1 MQRSMNKEEMKEMAQ
16 EGKSEIHITNNFNAP
31 IGQHIDHVD
40 TINFRMDG
48 DGTFHFGKVE
58 EIHVAKE
65 VPACLK
71 TEEANDLWEIAKEED
86 WVDEDLQPKGL
97 SRPDAALL
105 AARMAKVLGI
115 EGWVPFEQ
123 LWHRQNMRQDYN
135 KSQYNQKTDE
145 FEKELKRKLK

>member
-1 MQRSMNKEEMKEMAQ
+1 MAGNTVYVQ
-16 EGKSEIHITNNFNAP
+16 GNYVDVHDNEVVNLN
-31 IGQHIDHVD
+31 IDKANVNLND
-40 TINFRMDG
+40 KKG
-48 DGTFHFGKVE
+48 
-58 EIHVAKE
+58 
-65 VPACLK
+65 VPVCLC

-145 FEKELKRKLK
+145 FEKELKQKLK

>member
-1 MQRSMNKEEMKEMAQ
+1 MAGNTVYVQ
-16 EGKSEIHITNNFNAP
+16 GNYVDVHDNEVVNLS
-31 IGQHIDHVD
+31 IDKV
-40 TINFRMDG
+40 
-48 DGTFHFGKVE
+48 GTLQVE
-58 EIHVAKE
+58 EDE
-65 VPACLK
+65 PARLR
-71 TEEANDLWEIAKEED
+71 TEKANELWEIAKQEG

-135 KSQYNQKTDE
+135 KSQYNQKTDD
-145 FEKELKRKLK
+145 FEKTLKRKIN

>member
-1 MQRSMNKEEMKEMAQ
+1 MAGNTVYVQ
-16 EGKSEIHITNNFNAP
+16 GNYVDVHDNEVVNLS
-31 IGQHIDHVD
+31 IDKV
-40 TINFRMDG
+40 G
-48 DGTFHFGKVE
+48 ALQVE
-58 EIHVAKE
+58 EDE
-65 VPACLK
+65 PACLR
-71 TEEANDLWEIAKEED
+71 TEEANELWGIAKEEG

-135 KSQYNQKTDE
+135 KSQYNQKTDD
-145 FEKELKRKLK
+145 FEKTLKRKIN

>member
-1 MQRSMNKEEMKEMAQ
+1 MAGNTVYVQ
-16 EGKSEIHITNNFNAP
+16 GNYVDVHDNEVVNLSIEKANLNVNENEI
-31 IGQHIDHVD
+31 
-40 TINFRMDG
+40 
-48 DGTFHFGKVE
+48 
-58 EIHVAKE
+58 
-65 VPACLK
+65 PACLC

-86 WVDEDLQPKGL
+86 WVDENLQPKGL

-115 EGWVPFEQ
+115 DGWVPFEQ

>member
-1 MQRSMNKEEMKEMAQ
+1 MAGNTVYVQGSYVDVHDNEVVNLNIDKVAALQIEEDE
-16 EGKSEIHITNNFNAP
+16 
-31 IGQHIDHVD
+31 
-40 TINFRMDG
+40 
-48 DGTFHFGKVE
+48 
-58 EIHVAKE
+58 
-65 VPACLK
+65 PACLRS
-71 TEEANDLWEIAKEED
+71 EEANELWAVAKQEG

-145 FEKELKRKLK
+145 FEKKLKRKLQ

>member
-1 MQRSMNKEEMKEMAQ
+1 MAGNTVYVQ
-16 EGKSEIHITNNFNAP
+16 GNYVDVHDNEVVNLS
-31 IGQHIDHVD
+31 IDKV
-40 TINFRMDG
+40 
-48 DGTFHFGKVE
+48 GTLQVE
-58 EIHVAKE
+58 EDE
-65 VPACLK
+65 PACLR
-71 TEEANDLWEIAKEED
+71 TEEANELWEIAKQEG

-135 KSQYNQKTDE
+135 KSQYNQKTDD
-145 FEKELKRKLK
+145 FEKTLKRKIN

>member
-1 MQRSMNKEEMKEMAQ
+1 MAGNRVYVQ
-16 EGKSEIHITNNFNAP
+16 GNYVDVHDNEVVNIS
-31 IGQHIDHVD
+31 ID
-40 TINFRMDG
+40 
-48 DGTFHFGKVE
+48 K
-58 EIHVAKE
+58 AKLNVNENGNENE
-65 VPACLK
+65 VPECLK
-71 TEEANDLWEIAKEED
+71 TEEANDLWEIAKEEG
-86 WVDEDLQPKGL
+86 WVDENLQPKGL

>member
-1 MQRSMNKEEMKEMAQ
+1 MMAGNTVYVQGNYVDVHDNEVVNLSIDKVAALQIEE
-16 EGKSEIHITNNFNAP
+16 
-31 IGQHIDHVD
+31 D
-40 TINFRMDG
+40 
-48 DGTFHFGKVE
+48 
-58 EIHVAKE
+58 
-65 VPACLK
+65 VPACLH
-71 TEEANDLWEIAKEED
+71 TPEADELWAVAKQEG

-145 FEKELKRKLK
+145 FEKKLKRKLQ

>member
-1 MQRSMNKEEMKEMAQ
+1 MAGNKVYVQGNYIDVHDNGVVNISIDKANINVNENLNEN
-16 EGKSEIHITNNFNAP
+16 EGEL
-31 IGQHIDHVD
+31 
-40 TINFRMDG
+40 
-48 DGTFHFGKVE
+48 
-58 EIHVAKE
+58 
-65 VPACLK
+65 PACLN
-71 TEEANDLWEIAKEED
+71 TEEANDLWQIAKEEG
-86 WVDEDLQPKGL
+86 WVDEALQPKAL

>member
-1 MQRSMNKEEMKEMAQ
+1 MAGNNIYVQ
-16 EGKSEIHITNNFNAP
+16 GSYIDIHDNEVVNLS
-31 IGQHIDHVD
+31 VD
-40 TINFRMDG
+40 KANLN
-48 DGTFHFGKVE
+48 
-58 EIHVAKE
+58 IHENENE
-65 VPACLK
+65 VPSCLK
-71 TEEANDLWEIAKEED
+71 TEEANDLWEIAKEEG
-86 WVDEDLQPKGL
+86 WVDENLQPKGL

-145 FEKELKRKLK
+145 FEKKLKRKLK

>member
-1 MQRSMNKEEMKEMAQ
+1 MAGNTVYVQ
-16 EGKSEIHITNNFNAP
+16 GNYVDVHDNEVVNLS
-31 IGQHIDHVD
+31 IDKV
-40 TINFRMDG
+40 
-48 DGTFHFGKVE
+48 GTLQVE
-58 EIHVAKE
+58 EDE
-65 VPACLK
+65 PARLR
-71 TEEANDLWEIAKEED
+71 TEKANELWEIAKQEG

-135 KSQYNQKTDE
+135 KSQYNQKTDG
-145 FEKELKRKLK
+145 FEKTLKRKIN